1 MKKGVTFVELMVVIG
16 VLLIIF
22 AMSVP
27 GFAFFQ
33 KGSSLNNDAEKIV
46 NVLRVAQN
54 KTLASEGSGQ
64 YGVYF
69 QAPDQ
74 YTLFKGADY
83 TSRDIS
89 YDKVYNLSSG
99 VEIYDGLTEVVF
111 QGITG
116 FVNLPGYISLR
127 LISEPS
133 EIKTVYVEGSGHSS
147 LSPPSLP
154 SGSKVEDSRH
164 MHFDYT
170 RVIDTATED
179 IVLNAGGTVQN
190 IPIAGNIIL
199 GQFFWQGEINNQP
212 LKIHTHRLN
221 NPDTQICIHRDR
233 RFNDKTLS
241 VSISGDASGAIADYS
256 ADGSVVL
263 IESIYVSSAEKQ

>member
-1 MKKGVTFVELMVVIG
+1 MKKGVTFVELIVVIG
-16 VLLIIF
+16 VLVIIF

-27 GFAFFQ
+27 GFTFFQ
-33 KGSSLNNDAEKIV
+33 KGSSLNNDAEKVV
-46 NVLRVAQN
+46 NVLRLAQD
-54 KTLASEGSGQ
+54 KTLTSEGSSQ
-64 YGVYF
+64 YGVFF

-83 TSRDIS
+83 VSRDVS

-111 QGITG
+111 KSITG
-116 FVNLPGYISLR
+116 FIDPPGYISLR
-127 LISEPS
+127 LVSEPS
-133 EIKTVYVEGSGHSS
+133 NAKTIYIEGSGHSS
-147 LSPPSLP
+147 LSLPSLP

-170 RVIDTATED
+170 RVIDTVTED
-179 IVLNAGGTVQN
+179 IVLDVGGIVQN
-190 IPIAGNIIL
+190 ISIVDNISS
-199 GQFFWQGEINNQP
+199 GQFFWEGEIEGQF

-233 RFNDKTLS
+233 RLNNKTLS
-241 VSISGDASGAIADYS
+241 VSISGDLSGAIADYS
-256 ADGSVVL
+256 ADGSTVL